1 MFRLTADGK
10 AYVCMQE
17 GLIQGWK
24 ETTNIAELCSYKE
37 EHDRAPS
44 ARAGL
49 QWVGEAVPESVVGD
63 ALALIKH
70 YNSFEI
76 MIALFYNPDSS
87 DWIARV
93 PNQKGTGA
101 HVAYDESEDLDVP
114 GGYYFQ
120 GTIHSHPNMGAF
132 WSGTDTNDQGGKAG
146 VHLVIGTNSSGDMTS
161 SKASLFYAGKQ
172 YDADYAF
179 KFPDVVPE
187 ARPDW
192 VSRIEDMR
200 KRNTFVSKPTYT
212 FTGGNWG
219 AASTYRQRGAYP
231 AGAMGFRDYWADMHT
246 DHTAHAYPAG
256 SCYQGYQDYRCYA
269 AELATADS
277 DDLSMLVPDMERMYC
292 DNVFAFGLLKSLI
305 DRFALCSPAQENT
318 ITDALDTAF
327 AQAQI
332 ELEPSFS
339 AEQAYKLARA
349 ISSVICPELSPDIA
363 EVMDPERTGAENEAY
378 YEVYQET
385 VTNTEA
391 DDV

>member
-101 HVAYDESEDLDVP
+101 HVAYDESEDLEVP
-114 GGYYFQ
+114 EGYYFQ
-120 GTIHSHPNMGAF
+120 GTIHSHPNMSAF
-132 WSGTDTNDQGGKAG
+132 WSGTDTHDQGSKAG
-146 VHLVIGTNSSGDMTS
+146 VHLVVGTDSNGNMTS

-172 YDADYAF
+172 YDANYAF
-179 KFPDVVPE
+179 EFPETVPE
-187 ARPDW
+187 AREDW
-192 VSRIEDMR
+192 VARIEEMR
-200 KRNTFVSKPTYT
+200 KRNTFATRPVYSFGSSWHGSTTHSARSGYPTGSLGFSSCWDDLHAGCPSYEYY
-212 FTGGNWG
+212 G
-219 AASTYRQRGAYP
+219 ASSYRARVADL
-231 AGAMGFRDYWADMHT
+231 AGAD
-246 DHTAHAYPAG
+246 
-256 SCYQGYQDYRCYA
+256 
-269 AELATADS
+269 E
-277 DDLSMLVPDMERMYC
+277 DDLSMLVPDMERTYC
-292 DNVFAFGLLKSLI
+292 DNVFAFGLLKSLL
-305 DRFALCSPAQENT
+305 DEHSNASKDKQDEL
-318 ITDALDTAF
+318 TDSLDTLF
-327 AQAQI
+327 QQAQL
-332 ELEPSFS
+332 ELEPSFTS
-339 AEQAYKLARA
+339 EQAFELARA
-349 ISSVICPELSPDIA
+349 IASVICPDLAPDIA
-363 EVMDPERTGAENEAY
+363 EAMDPESAVENPDGVAEDSTY
-378 YEVYQET
+378 YEVYDET
-385 VTNTEA
+385 VNSEEVA
-391 DDV
+391 NV